1 MIKAKY
7 EHSKCGTFMFNLCA
21 KWTEFI
27 VKHRWLYYLLAC
39 TWGIIMTLI
48 GVLISGVLAITKIFI
63 KEIYFNKYLW
73 IYSISVGPEY
83 WGGFETGLIFVRD
96 HKSTNS
102 LNKHEFGHT
111 FQNTLLGPLFP
122 ILVGIPSAIRYWY
135 QAIRTKHGK
144 QNKAYDSIWFE
155 DAASQCGTYAAQ
167 VIESKA

>member
-1 MIKAKY
+1 
-7 EHSKCGTFMFNLCA
+7 
-21 KWTEFI
+21 
-27 VKHRWLYYLLAC
+27 
-39 TWGIIMTLI
+39 MTLI
-48 GVLISGVLAITKIFI
+48 GLLISGVLAIMKLFI

-73 IYSISVGPEY
+73 IYSISVGPES
-83 WGGFETGLIFVRD
+83 WGGFETGLMFVRD
-96 HKSTNS
+96 HKSTNA

-155 DAASQCGTYAAQ
+155 DAASQCGTYVAQ